1 ALEIATTLALDPT
14 LMLLDEPT
22 QGMGA
27 EDVGRVTDLIKE
39 VSAGRTILM
48 VEHNL
53 GVVSRLADTITVL
66 NRGRILA
73 EGPYETVSRDPQ
85 VMEAYMGISAEESDG

>member
-1 ALEIATTLALDPT
+1 
-14 LMLLDEPT
+14 
-22 QGMGA
+22 
-27 EDVGRVTDLIKE
+27 VTDLIKE
-39 VSAGRTILM
+39 VSSGRTILM

-73 EGPYETVSRDPQ
+73 EGPYEEVSRDPQ
-85 VMEAYMGISAEESDG
+85 VMEAYMGISVEESDG

>member
-1 ALEIATTLALDPT
+1 
-14 LMLLDEPT
+14 MLLDEPT

-53 GVVSRLADTITVL
+53 GVVSRLADAITVL
-66 NRGRILA
+66 NRGRVLA
-73 EGPYETVSRDPQ
+73 EGPYEAVSRNPE
-85 VMEAYMGISAEESDG
+85 VMEAYMGTSAEDADG

>member
-1 ALEIATTLALDPT
+1 
-14 LMLLDEPT
+14 
-22 QGMGA
+22 
-27 EDVGRVTDLIKE
+27 VTDLIKE

-66 NRGRILA
+66 NRGRVLA

-85 VMEAYMGISAEESDG
+85 VMEAYMGVGAEEGDD

>member
-1 ALEIATTLALDPT
+1 
-14 LMLLDEPT
+14 
-22 QGMGA
+22 
-27 EDVGRVTDLIKE
+27 
-39 VSAGRTILM
+39 M